1 MTEYTVGL
9 KYVVNSAVGDPL
21 RYADKL
27 AAAHDKLE
35 ARSARGG
42 GGSSGRRIADDWQK
56 MAEKAD
62 RDQHRLNA
70 EAVRSAQ
77 KMETAKR
84 NAAFRR
90 IQEQQ
95 REEERFTRYRI
106 ALDRRLA
113 REKERSEQQQLQ
125 ATLRRVRAAQQAEAR
140 SHAQAT
146 IRAGARGRAVGGAA
160 QGVAGFL
167 GGGIMATGAAKLGAG
182 GYVGLQGVKTA
193 QLIESARMRL
203 TAQLGNKDDA
213 NAEIRDALRIAEKTI
228 FDPDQ
233 VIDATAKLAIN
244 FKDVATRRYIL
255 GAVSDFATATGEGN
269 EGLQRSIRAISQI
282 AGKGKLQQE
291 ELTGQLGELGL
302 SATKVYAKLA
312 ISLGIKGKTEQGQRD
327 KVLKAITAGKVD
339 SNRAIQAITDVMRD
353 EKPAGQTAA
362 GTAGTLSS
370 QLSNIQKGLLTL
382 FATSDIEQWPAM
394 LALRDLLGDI
404 SGFFSVDSA
413 AGQDFMATLRM
424 VTAKVGVPLIES
436 LRKALRSLTDS
447 FTSSPRDLELFV
459 RGLMD
464 IGKTLF
470 EIGTAFAYVT
480 TKLIEMLGYLNELEG
495 GADLPIWDWP
505 ARMKQLGV
513 DMVTGFAEGM
523 WSVIRAPLT
532 AAEYLSDTV
541 INTIRGKL
549 QSHSPSRVAMEI
561 GGSVPEGFALGMER
575 GAGRVRS
582 AAGVLP
588 DAALSGMTPRAF
600 PSLGGGGFSSGTG
613 GRPSLS
619 FAFTL
624 PVTTA
629 QDPAELTQQAM
640 PMIMARVESMMDR
653 YWGRQMAQ
661 GTG

>member
-1 MTEYTVGL
+1 M
-9 KYVVNSAVGDPL
+9 
-21 RYADKL
+21 
-27 AAAHDKLE
+27 
-35 ARSARGG
+35 
-42 GGSSGRRIADDWQK
+42 
-56 MAEKAD
+56 
-62 RDQHRLNA
+62 
-70 EAVRSAQ
+70 
-77 KMETAKR
+77 
-84 NAAFRR
+84 
-90 IQEQQ
+90 EQQ

-125 ATLRRVRAAQQAEAR
+125 ATLRRVRAAQAAEAR
-140 SHAQAT
+140 AHSEAVN
-146 IRAGARGRAVGGAA
+146 RAGARGRSVGSAA

-167 GGGIMATGAAKLGAG
+167 GGGIMATGAAMLGAG
-182 GYVGLQGVKTA
+182 GYVGMQGLKTA
-193 QLIESARMRL
+193 QLIEGARMRL
-203 TAQLGNKDDA
+203 TAQLGSTRDA

-233 VIDATAKLAIN
+233 VGGATAKLAIN

-312 ISLGIKGKTEQGQRD
+312 LSLGIKAKTEQEQRD

-353 EKPAGQTAA
+353 ERPAGSTAV

-370 QLSNIQKGLLTL
+370 QLSNIQKGFLTL
-382 FATSDIEQWPAM
+382 FATADIEQWPAM
-394 LALRDLLGDI
+394 VALKGLLSDI
-404 SGFFSVDSA
+404 AGFFSVDSE
-413 AGQDFMATLRM
+413 AGQDFMATLKM
-424 VTAKVGVPLIES
+424 VTTKVGVPLIES
-436 LRKALRSLTDS
+436 LRKALKSLTDS
-447 FTSSPRDLELFV
+447 FTNSPRDLELFV

-470 EIGTAFAYVT
+470 EIGSAFAYVT
-480 TKLIEMLGYLNELEG
+480 TKLIELLGYLNELEG
-495 GADLPIWDWP
+495 DWDVPIFDWP

-513 DMVTGFAEGM
+513 DMVTGFAEGIK
-523 WSVIRAPLT
+523 SVALLPLN
-532 AAEYLSDTV
+532 AANYLADSV
-541 INTIRGKL
+541 VGALRGKL
-549 QSHSPSRVAMEI
+549 DSHSPSRVAMLI
-561 GGSVPEGFALGMER
+561 GSSVPEGFAIGIEG
-575 GAGRVRS
+575 GARRVGR
-582 AAGVLP
+582 AAGGLADGAVS
-588 DAALSGMTPRAF
+588 AMTPRAF
-600 PSLGGGGFSSGTG
+600 PAMGGGGLGGAG

-619 FAFTL
+619 LTFNL

-640 PMIMARVESMMDR
+640 PMIMARIEPVMDR
-653 YWGRQMAQ
+653 YWGRQLAQ